1 MATIRPDWKSPEP
14 PASCPEAVRAYYC
27 DDGSLWLH
35 WVNPA
40 TGEYVEGSDVSWPW
54 VEDYAKNTDAEALG
68 FVDVEE
74 LPFEE

>member
-1 MATIRPDWKSPEP
+1 
-14 PASCPEAVRAYYC
+14 
-27 DDGSLWLH
+27 LWLH

-54 VEDYAKNTDAEALG
+54 VEDYAENTDAEALG